1 MSNNALN
8 STAKDGVVRVMLNR
22 PERGNSLAEHTVEAL
37 ISSIDDA
44 TRTQARVFILEGA
57 GRHFC
62 TGFDLPEQGADDAH
76 LLHRLVRIETMLQLV
91 YRAPFL
97 TVAIA
102 HGRTFGAGA
111 DLFAACDRRITLPDT
126 RFAFP
131 GAGFGILLGTRRLC
145 ERVGVDVARQLV
157 RTGRTIDAEE
167 ALRINLANLPSNS
180 EDVESLIKA
189 ETKIVIDT
197 PTLLGLNQVTSQAD
211 DDKAL
216 ADLVRSASPPGL
228 ATRIAA
234 GGRSCITRRPFR
246 TTSGRFFLDATASVI
261 APSPAD
267 RRSCR

>member
-1 MSNNALN
+1 MSDHALN
-8 STAKDGVVRVMLNR
+8 LTAESGVVRAILNR
-22 PERGNSLAEHTVEAL
+22 PERGNALDEHTVEAL
-37 ISSIDDA
+37 ISAVEEA
-44 TRTQARVFILEGA
+44 TKTQTRVFILEGA

-97 TVAIA
+97 TVGIA

-111 DLFAACDRRITLPDT
+111 DLFAACDRRITLADT
-126 RFAFP
+126 RFSFP

-145 ERVGVDVARQLV
+145 ERVGADAARQLV

-167 ALRINLANLPSNS
+167 ALRLNLANLSSTP
-180 EDVESLIKA
+180 EDVEALIKL
-189 ETKIVIDT
+189 ETKIVIDE

-216 ADLVRSASPPGL
+216 AELVRSASRPGL
-228 ATRIAA
+228 AARLAA
-234 GGRSCITRRPFR
+234 YRETIKSL
-246 TTSGRFFLDATASVI
+246 SK
-261 APSPAD
+261 SP
-267 RRSCR
+267 